1 MCCVQVRAEAT
12 LGAVHE
18 RGLMWQAAEAG
29 EGLLAAL
36 RAQGLRVWGCGL
48 LLAFDEGGC
57 GCDGQSG
64 AGRQEGGGARVETE
78 ALVLNSTVAFGRLLP
93 ALTLAE
99 RDHDWV
105 YLSSAVVGSEAAARC
120 VAERVLWLS
129 FEERGGGG
137 AGDYRAQVEAAI
149 DRGDFRPYRGVV
161 SPAVAERCRAR
172 EGRGE
177 GGSAAAG
184 RRCAEAPDKVSL
196 LWAEVYGL

>member
-1 MCCVQVRAEAT
+1 M
-12 LGAVHE
+12 
-18 RGLMWQAAEAG
+18 
-29 EGLLAAL
+29 
-36 RAQGLRVWGCGL
+36 
-48 LLAFDEGGC
+48 
-57 GCDGQSG
+57 
-64 AGRQEGGGARVETE
+64 
-78 ALVLNSTVAFGRLLP
+78 
-93 ALTLAE
+93 
-99 RDHDWV
+99 

-129 FEERGGGG
+129 LEERERSGGGG

-149 DRGDFRPYRGVV
+149 ERGEFRAYRGVV